1 MAQPPS
7 RLRELSADSSTTSPA
22 RGAEMHANLLQ
33 KLRPPPLVH
42 AWDFWHDRADRR
54 APTSTI
60 TAAPSPSS
68 PNTTPSYE
76 ARLAHLSAIRD
87 VRSFWA
93 TLNNFPLASLPLR
106 DSIHLFHHGTAP
118 VWEDARNVHGGAW
131 TFRVPKPAA
140 AQFWREVCMMAVGE
154 QLQAAVQR
162 QAQGPKRA
170 FSDDICGVSLSV
182 RFTAVLVSV
191 WNRDA
196 GHVAGVQEVLRTVLE
211 GLSEEI
217 RPKSESA
224 YYYRKHAEHNG
235 FKAPPAVGDEG
246 GKTGTGEAEAAQAGA
261 EEVEG
266 GDGGSGDGEKK
277 AGGSRVSGGVDAVV
291 KEVED
296 MGRAMQEVALQSE
309 DMQEKVAAA
318 EADDSATGVVV

>member
-1 MAQPPS
+1 
-7 RLRELSADSSTTSPA
+7 
-22 RGAEMHANLLQ
+22 
-33 KLRPPPLVH
+33 LRPPPLVH

-54 APTSTI
+54 APTSTTT
-60 TAAPSPSS
+60 TAALSPSS
-68 PNTTPSYE
+68 PNTAPSYE

-118 VWEDARNVHGGAW
+118 VWEDARNVRGGAW

-154 QLQAAVQR
+154 QLQAAVQN
-162 QAQGPKRA
+162 QARGQKRA

-196 GHVAGVQEVLRTVLE
+196 DHMAGVQEVLRTVLE

-224 YYYRKHAEHNG
+224 YYYRKHAEHKG
-235 FKAPPAVGDEG
+235 FKAPPATGDEE
-246 GKTGTGEAEAAQAGA
+246 GKTGTGEAEAARAEA

-266 GDGGSGDGEKK
+266 GDGGSRDGEKK
-277 AGGSRVSGGVDAVV
+277 PGGSRVSGGVYAVV

-296 MGRAMQEVALQSE
+296 VGRAVQKVALQSE
-309 DMQEKVAAA
+309 AMREKVAAV
-318 EADDSATGVVV
+318 EADDTATGVVV